1 MHNCSDLTLM
11 PYMTLKESLIRIFI
25 IFSDPTFLLYVI
37 FRTNRF
43 KKKKKISV
51 TISRHA
57 S

>member
-43 KKKKKISV
+43 KKKKNLSHYFQ
-51 TISRHA
+51 TC
-57 S
+57 